1 MKYSRRGF
9 VTSTGPN
16 FRASKVQPAIAPT
29 PSFSSSLQKQGCK
42 KFRDSGRRQWAL
54 VDRPAAQNAAKG
66 KHGKYIW
73 EASHWG
79 KNQAENVTSFCSF
92 GMFWVQIIRDTQ
104 ECSKGRTSALHYFSN
119 VSSPLLLHL
128 PLPPFMLFMYTN
140 FSIFRL
146 YLHFVHFQH

>member
-16 FRASKVQPAIAPT
+16 FRASKVQPALAST

-79 KNQAENVTSFCSF
+79 KNQAENVHLIIFLFCHVLGPEYQRHARMQQKRNYCIYILDAS
-92 GMFWVQIIRDTQ
+92 
-104 ECSKGRTSALHYFSN
+104 HYSNYFEDAQFSTRN
-119 VSSPLLLHL
+119 
-128 PLPPFMLFMYTN
+128 
-140 FSIFRL
+140 
-146 YLHFVHFQH
+146 

>member
-16 FRASKVQPAIAPT
+16 FRASKVQPALAST

-73 EASHWG
+73 EATHREKEELSRKCISDPECDEYIRIFEYIGHEYIFG
-79 KNQAENVTSFCSF
+79 HSFVSTFLLRIYLDIRSC
-92 GMFWVQIIRDTQ
+92 QICLYEYIRTFVG
-104 ECSKGRTSALHYFSN
+104 ECVR
-119 VSSPLLLHL
+119 V
-128 PLPPFMLFMYTN
+128 
-140 FSIFRL
+140 
-146 YLHFVHFQH
+146 